1 MFHTSACV
9 QIMVCCRVCIFDK
22 RFSPACRSI
31 TWNSESSNSDSEEEV
46 ERPPPS
52 KPVARKGIPSKLK
65 HKVETK
71 KVSRRKYSES
81 SDESSFNSDD
91 DNDSRR
97 YASIHHKLQ

>member
-1 MFHTSACV
+1 MFENPR
-9 QIMVCCRVCIFDK
+9 CRDGFIFVK
-22 RFSPACRSI
+22 HVSPACRSN

-52 KPVARKGIPSKLK
+52 KPIGRKGVPSKLK
-65 HKVETK
+65 HKVEAK

-91 DNDSRR
+91 DNESRR
-97 YASIHHKLQ
+97 YTS